1 MDQKYIFKSKLDY
14 PLLLDIFLH
23 KILLLINPKKQLKSI
38 FPSFLIN
45 ISSTKWSKCVH
56 NLNPSLHNRAN
67 I

>member
-45 ISSTKWSKCVH
+45 ISSTK
-56 NLNPSLHNRAN
+56 
-67 I
+67 